1 MRQLIRGAQLRE
13 LLKQVQAQPLSV
25 VQQVAIIYTGT
36 RTLRRESV
44 TNVMVPRIAYGR
56 RIRDPFYWADFL
68 LEECPKH
75 EGYLDCG
82 PLHPYC
88 PTREAVDR

>member
-1 MRQLIRGAQLRE
+1 MEITTCPAASNVGNE
-13 LLKQVQAQPLSV
+13 VQ
-25 VQQVAIIYTGT
+25 
-36 RTLRRESV
+36 R
-44 TNVMVPRIAYGR
+44 
-56 RIRDPFYWADFL
+56 ADLL
-68 LEECPKH
+68 LEECPEHDKHNLVFGCPKH